1 MRFSWLGLY
10 AVLYLVF
17 LYAPVVLLPIFA
29 FNDGTIIA
37 FPLQGFTT
45 EWFGELG
52 RTAALHDAV
61 QASLLIAVTSAILAT
76 CLGMCAARASTMSR
90 FPGKQGAIG
99 FVMIPL
105 VLPEIIV
112 AVSLLIVVRQVLGLS
127 LSNWTIIL
135 AHTLICVPFCI
146 AVLNGAFQN
155 LDPSMEEAAMDLGES
170 RWGAFRKITLPL
182 VAPGI
187 VSSLLIS
194 FTISLDE
201 FIIAFFLSGN
211 TPTMPVYIWGL
222 LRFPEKLP
230 VVMALGTILV
240 ALSVILLTIA
250 EYFRRRGLAR
260 AGLKDTGGFLG

>member
-1 MRFSWLGLY
+1 MSLRLY
-10 AVLYLVF
+10 AIAYLVF
-17 LYAPVVLLPIFA
+17 LYAPILLLPVFA

-61 QASLLIAVTSAILAT
+61 QASLFIAVLSAILAT
-76 CLGMCAARASTMSR
+76 CLGLCAARAGTMAS
-90 FPGKQGAIG
+90 FPGKRGVMG
-99 FVMIPL
+99 FIMLPL

-112 AVSLLIVVRQVLGLS
+112 AVSLLVVVVQVLDLG

-135 AHTLICVPFCI
+135 AHTLICTPFCI
-146 AVLNGAFQN
+146 AILNGAFAN
-155 LDPSMEEAAMDLGES
+155 LDPSMEEAAIDLGET
-170 RWGAFRKITLPL
+170 RWGAFRLITLPL
-182 VAPGI
+182 VTPGI

-240 ALSVILLTIA
+240 ALSILLLTIA
-250 EYFRRRGLAR
+250 EFYRRRGLAR
-260 AGLKDTGGFLG
+260 AGLRDTGGFL